1 MAELISELIVSLDT
15 FARGMQSP
23 GYYGFDGPDL
33 AEWRRTNS
41 AQPHRMLVG
50 RRTYEM
56 LSKLPEEA
64 RDDGWRAMSQTP
76 GFLFSS
82 TLKSADWPGLEI
94 VHDDLEGFA
103 RKLKAGDGPELR
115 VLGSLSIARQLAAAG
130 LLDRI
135 KLVICPLVVPK
146 TGVEPTFE
154 GWPDTAFTLDSMKLL
169 DGRLL
174 LADYRLAGPPPS
186 TKDAPQR

>member
-1 MAELISELIVSLDT
+1 MAELISELIVSLDAC
-15 FARGMQSP
+15 ARGTQSP

-33 AEWRRTNS
+33 AEWRKTNS
-41 AQPHRMLVG
+41 AQPHRMLIG

-56 LSKLPEEA
+56 LASLPHAA
-64 RDDGWRAMSQTP
+64 RDDGWRATAEAQ
-76 GFLFSS
+76 GWLVSS
-82 TLKSADWPGLEI
+82 TVKQTDWPHLKVVAG
-94 VHDDLEGFA
+94 DLEGFV
-103 RKLKAGDGPELR
+103 RELKQDDGPELR
-115 VLGSLSIARQLAAAG
+115 ILGSLSIVRQLATAG

-154 GWPDTAFTLDSMKLL
+154 GWPDTAFEMASMKVL

-174 LADYRLAGPPPS
+174 LVDYRLAGAPPS
-186 TKDAPQR
+186 TKAAP